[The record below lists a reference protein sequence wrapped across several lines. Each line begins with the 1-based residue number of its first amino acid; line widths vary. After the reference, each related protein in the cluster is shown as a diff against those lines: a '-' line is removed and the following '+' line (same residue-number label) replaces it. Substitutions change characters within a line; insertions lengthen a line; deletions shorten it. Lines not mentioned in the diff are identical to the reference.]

1 MKNFWKK
8 LYTLNE
14 NTVAILFILTL
25 KKKPFQTPLYTELS
39 IHKYHEAWSYSKEKT
54 MGANWELFE
63 SSEHKYLS

>member
-1 MKNFWKK
+1 MKKIWKK

-39 IHKYHEAWSYSKEKT
+39 IHKYHEAWSYSKEKKN
-54 MGANWELFE
+54 GSKLGVLWKFWA
-63 SSEHKYLS
+63 

>member
-1 MKNFWKK
+1 MKKIWKK

-39 IHKYHEAWSYSKEKT
+39 IHKYHEAWSYSKEKK
-54 MGANWELFE
+54 MGANWEFFE